1 MEPDDAP
8 RIVPRTEPFRNCY
21 FELHGRRTTHGL
33 FSNLNC
39 ISHFKSLEDRTDPHQ
54 EGSRRFARSIFLPLF
69 RLTDGLSLARSRSSR
84 TPLSVSRPLCFEKC
98 PRCLRENGLG
108 RLPCPP

>member
-69 RLTDGLSLARSRSSR
+69 RLTDVSPSRALAL
-84 TPLSVSRPLCFEKC
+84 PEH
-98 PRCLRENGLG
+98 RCLCHARFALRNV
-108 RLPCPP
+108 RVV